1 MPRPP
6 TLPFFTTVPTPV
18 VGKPPTRDKPPSK
31 TRATSVLVRASAR
44 QASNPSPVPHAQRAT
59 FRLVHGLGILGPK
72 EKMTVAAAE
81 ALIRRF
87 DEPLS
92 DDDIAAI
99 AKLTCLDA
107 HALKAIAGMP
117 SQQGDAAVPQSPC

>member
-1 MPRPP
+1 MP
-6 TLPFFTTVPTPV
+6 V
-18 VGKPPTRDKPPSK
+18 
-31 TRATSVLVRASAR
+31 
-44 QASNPSPVPHAQRAT
+44 AQRASLLLVK
-59 FRLVHGLGILGPK
+59 RLGMLGPK
-72 EKMTVAAAE
+72 EKMTSRAAE
-81 ALIRRF
+81 ALIRHF